1 MKNQKISDYS
11 KKFKNKLSNIPPN
24 YNSITLQWEDEF
36 NAQVYRWSGPNAMA
50 FCFAATEKYRR
61 KGYYYN
67 YATKRRSYAYRTM
80 SEWKNDN
87 NIFNKISDYILNW
100 PKRFSVEGVYPSYPS
115 NDEDEE
121 DEDWECDD
129 E

>member
-24 YNSITLQWEDEF
+24 CNSITLQWDDEF
-36 NAQVYRWSGPNAMA
+36 DARVYRWSGPNAMA
-50 FCFAATEKYRR
+50 FCYFAMQKYNI
-61 KGYYYN
+61 KGYWYN
-67 YATKRRSYAYRTM
+67 YTTKRRSYAYRTM

-87 NIFNKISDYILNW
+87 NIFSKISDYILNW
-100 PKRFSVEGVYPSYPS
+100 PKRFSVEGVYPSE
-115 NDEDEE
+115 DVDEE
-121 DEDWECDD
+121 DEDWEWDD